1 MNPYAVVVLT
11 ALLAEHL
18 LHALADWLNLR
29 SLRPEAPEGLRDIYD
44 AQTYARSQE
53 YTRTR
58 TRFGIVASTVQ
69 LAVVLL
75 FWSQDGFGRLDEV
88 VRGLELGP
96 LATGLAYLGALG
108 LGWHLVHLP
117 FSWYSTF
124 VIEERFGFNKTDART
139 FWGDQLKGLLLAAFL
154 GGLLLSAV
162 LWLFRGAGESAWLWC
177 WGVVAAFLILV
188 QFVAP
193 AWIMPL
199 FHRFEPLE
207 DGELRAAIL
216 DYARS
221 VSFPLEGIY
230 VIDGSR
236 RSTKANA
243 FFTGF
248 GSNKRIALFDTL
260 VARHTTEELVA
271 VVAHE
276 IGHYRRRHI
285 LQGMVIGLA
294 HVGLLFWLLSR
305 FVHSEGLFEAFGVR
319 EPSVYVGLVL
329 FGLLYTPIE
338 LALSLALNAL
348 SRRNEYQADAFAVA
362 TTGRARELS
371 DALRKLTAENFS
383 NLSPHPFYVALND
396 SHPPLRERLEAID
409 AAG

>member
-1 MNPYAVVVLT
+1 
-11 ALLAEHL
+11 
-18 LHALADWLNLR
+18 
-29 SLRPEAPEGLRDIYD
+29 
-44 AQTYARSQE
+44 
-53 YTRTR
+53 
-58 TRFGIVASTVQ
+58 
-69 LAVVLL
+69 
-75 FWSQDGFGRLDEV
+75 
-88 VRGLELGP
+88 
-96 LATGLAYLGALG
+96 
-108 LGWHLVHLP
+108 
-117 FSWYSTF
+117 
-124 VIEERFGFNKTDART
+124 
-139 FWGDQLKGLLLAAFL
+139 
-154 GGLLLSAV
+154 
-162 LWLFRGAGESAWLWC
+162 
-177 WGVVAAFLILV
+177 
-188 QFVAP
+188 
-193 AWIMPL
+193 MPL